1 MKETDA
7 KQLENLMMSF
17 RRLLIDSIRK
27 ELQSTIKC
35 TTVQWEAMR
44 FIADEKEP
52 TMKDLAEM
60 LSITPPSATSL
71 VNHLSRKGLIKRKLD
86 DVDRRTVRIIP
97 TQKTHDLLQ
106 LVSLKKQNIFN
117 GMLTRLTKKQR
128 TELIN
133 ILTILVKK

>member
-7 KQLENLMMSF
+7 KQLETLMMSF
-17 RRLLIDSIRK
+17 RRLLVDSIRK

-71 VNHLSRKGLIKRKLD
+71 VNHLLRKGLIKRKVD
-86 DVDRRTVRIIP
+86 GVDRRTVRVVP

-117 GMLTRLTKKQR
+117 SMLTRLTKKQR